1 MKGKAAKRKQFSLNP
16 ELSRQVERIARKEG
30 TSLIFVI
37 RRVLK
42 IYLPSVEER
51 GLFNLLEVK

>member
-1 MKGKAAKRKQFSLNP
+1 MKGKAAKKKQFSLNP
-16 ELSRQVERIARKEG
+16 ELSRQVERIAKKEG
-30 TSLIFVI
+30 TSLVLVI

-42 IYLPSVEER
+42 TYLPEVEKR